1 MKCWLEKY
9 NLLDVQPLA
18 LAIERSFD
26 CFHLYFGEDAN
37 IHQSLPSVAQSS
49 LYRHYDQSCAYIYS
63 FQETED
69 EVRSLHRSTLCGG
82 LVNCFH
88 RHVYLGVSFLL
99 IYIRIC
105 TYIYVYVRIYTGT
118 YTYMCVYVPVYIYL
132 HIRIYL
138 PIYIRTYTHIYVHIR
153 IYTYI
158 YGYIPVYIRISNRI
172 CNRIYTRIYT
182 YK

>member
-37 IHQSLPSVAQSS
+37 NHQSLPSIAQAS
-49 LYRHYDQSCAYIYS
+49 LYGHYDQSCAYIYS
-63 FQETED
+63 FQEAED
-69 EVRSLHRSTLCGG
+69 EIRALHRRTICGG

-88 RHVYLGVSFLL
+88 RHVYLGVS
-99 IYIRIC
+99 YK
-105 TYIYVYVRIYTGT
+105 YYYVYV
-118 YTYMCVYVPVYIYL
+118 
-132 HIRIYL
+132 HIC
-138 PIYIRTYTHIYVHIR
+138 

-158 YGYIPVYIRISNRI
+158 
-172 CNRIYTRIYT
+172 
-182 YK
+182 

>member
-1 MKCWLEKY
+1 MWNMKCWLEKY

-88 RHVYLGVSFLL
+88 RHVYLGVSFYL
-99 IYIRIC
+99 YIRIC
-105 TYIYVYVRIYTGT
+105 TYIYGYIYI
-118 YTYMCVYVPVYIYL
+118 YTYMCVFVPV
-132 HIRIYL
+132 
-138 PIYIRTYTHIYVHIR
+138 YIRTYTYMYVHIL
-153 IYTYI
+153 IYTD
-158 YGYIPVYIRISNRI
+158 
-172 CNRIYTRIYT
+172 T
-182 YK
+182 